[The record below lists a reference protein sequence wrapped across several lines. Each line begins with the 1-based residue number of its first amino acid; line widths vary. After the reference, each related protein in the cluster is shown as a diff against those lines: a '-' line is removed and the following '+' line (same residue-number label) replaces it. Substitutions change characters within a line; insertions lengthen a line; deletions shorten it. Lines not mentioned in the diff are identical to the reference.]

1 MRHKKRITQIENL
14 HLIFT
19 VMLCRY
25 FFLSL
30 AVILFT
36 GCSINEEKLT
46 GDQWLDIQ
54 QTGMGNI
61 TFTYVPSEG
70 FSYTDDEGNL
80 TGVTIELLRDFA
92 ARVEQTYDVSLNTTF
107 ISNDSFTDFYQT
119 VVEADGGVFG
129 VANVTITEERKNE
142 LAFSPHYMTNI
153 AVLITH
159 DDIMEIS
166 SMSEIPESFSGLN
179 GLAFDGTLHEVRIRS
194 IVSNYLPD
202 AEIHSAHANDE
213 IIHRVGEK
221 NKYFAYVDVYNF
233 YRAVQ
238 RDVPLRRHSVGDE
251 SSEQFGVIMP
261 LNSDWHELVNEFFS
275 ADGGYIQSDRFRGL
289 MELHLGSEIAD
300 ILLSSE

>member
-1 MRHKKRITQIENL
+1 MP
-14 HLIFT
+14 
-19 VMLCRY
+19 CRY

-30 AVILFT
+30 SVILFFSCSNSDNNLSGDLWLYIQET
-36 GCSINEEKLT
+36 GS
-46 GDQWLDIQ
+46 
-54 QTGMGNI
+54 GNI

-92 ARVEQTYDVSLNTTF
+92 TWVEQTYDVSLNTTF
-107 ISNDSFTDFYQT
+107 ISNDSFTDFYQS

-159 DDIMEIS
+159 DDILEITSKEEIS
-166 SMSEIPESFSGLN
+166 DSFSGLN
-179 GLAFDGTLHEVRIRS
+179 GLAFAGTLHEVRIRTV
-194 IVSNYLPD
+194 VSNYLPD
-202 AEIHSAHANDE
+202 AEIHTAHANDE
-213 IIHRVGEK
+213 IIQRVGEK
-221 NKYFAYVDVYNF
+221 RNYFAYVDVYNF

-238 RDVPLRRHSVGDE
+238 RGVPLRRHSVGDE

-261 LNSDWHELVNEFFS
+261 LNSDWHELINEFFY

-289 MELHLGSEIAD
+289 MELHLGSEMAH